1 MKSKFHIPQNP
12 ASKSMVH
19 SFWEV
24 NRLNPY
30 EKEFIIPK
38 GVIEI
43 IFNFSDPQHIPIQ
56 LNDKVYSLP
65 RCFINGINTAP
76 ISLQLPKHQFFFG
89 IQLQPLAVKKIFA
102 VPGSEFLD
110 MTLDLTLLNNSF
122 LSLWHQLEE
131 QDGFE
136 ERIAVFLHFM
146 ESKNTAWKPQEM
158 LVNDFLCNR
167 KYHELG
173 VMEIARH
180 LCYSPRQLSRKISE
194 ATGMNTEEMLLYK
207 KYLHSLHLI
216 HHSEKP
222 LTEIAYDSSF
232 SDQSHFIRSF
242 NRYTKMTPG
251 DYKRNKGQQEGHLF
265 DNVR

>member
-1 MKSKFHIPQNP
+1 
-12 ASKSMVH
+12 MVH

-24 NRLNPY
+24 NRLNLF

-43 IFNFSDPQHIPIQ
+43 IFNFSDPVPIPVL
-56 LNDKVYSLP
+56 LNEKLHRLP

-89 IQLQPLAVKKIFA
+89 IRLQPLAVKKILA

-110 MTLDLTLLNNSF
+110 MTIDLTLLNNSF
-122 LSLWHQLEE
+122 LSLWHQLAD
-131 QDGFE
+131 QPGFE
-136 ERIAVFLHFM
+136 ERMTVFLQFIQ
-146 ESKNTAWKPQEM
+146 SKITGWKPQEM

-167 KYHELG
+167 KYHELC
-173 VMEIARH
+173 VREIAGH

-194 ATGMNTEEMLLYK
+194 ATGMNTEEILLYK

-216 HHSEKP
+216 HYSEKP

-232 SDQSHFIRSF
+232 SDQSHFIRAFSK
-242 NRYTKMTPG
+242 YTKMTPG
-251 DYKRNKGQQEGHLF
+251 HYKRNKGHQEGPLF
-265 DNVR
+265 ENVR